1 MYETHGISEKLS
13 LFIKILIPIL
23 VTQVGLYLMNFFDT
37 IMAGRAGANDLAGVA
52 IGSSIWV
59 PILTGVTGILMAI
72 PPIVSQLMGAQKTN
86 QITHVIRQ
94 GVYLSVCIAV
104 LIFIIGIFVLT
115 PVLNAL
121 SLEEEVSHIAKY
133 YLVSLGIGMVPLFL
147 FNLLRSF
154 IDALGQTKISMLII
168 LLALPLN
175 VFFNYLFIFG
185 KWGVP
190 AFGGIGAGMASAITY
205 LISASISVWIVQKR
219 APFNRYQVFSAIERP
234 SFTAWKEQL
243 KIGIP
248 IGITIFF
255 ETSIFAAIT
264 LLMSVYNTETIAAH
278 QAAINFATLFYMLPL
293 AIAMALTIAVGFE
306 VGANRLREATAY
318 AKIGISSGV
327 IFSLVSGI
335 LIYMFREHV
344 AMLYSN
350 DPVVIGLMQHF
361 LIYAIFFQ
369 LSDGIGTPI
378 QGALRGY
385 KDVNVTSVIA
395 LVSFWVL
402 GLPAGY
408 VAANFTALGPYGYW
422 VGLITG
428 LGFGAIA
435 LSVRLFFVNK
445 RKVLISG

>member
-1 MYETHGISEKLS
+1 MYETQTISQKLK

-72 PPIVSQLMGAQKTN
+72 PPIVSQLLGAQKSE
-86 QITHVIRQ
+86 QITYVIRQ
-94 GVYLSVCIAV
+94 GVYLSVAISG
-104 LIFIIGIFVLT
+104 LIFVLGALVLT
-115 PVLNAL
+115 PLLNNL
-121 SLEEEVSHIAKY
+121 SLDPEVRHISKY
-133 YLVSLGIGMVPLFL
+133 YLVSLGIGMAPLFI

-154 IDALGQTKISMLII
+154 IDALGQTKTSMIII
-168 LLALPLN
+168 LMALPLN
-175 VFFNYLFIFG
+175 ILFNYIFIFG
-185 KWGVP
+185 KFGIP
-190 AFGGIGAGMASAITY
+190 ALGGIGAGIASTVTY
-205 LISASISVWIVQKR
+205 FISAGVAVFITQRKT
-219 APFNRYQVFSAIERP
+219 PFSDYQIFSAVEKP
-234 SFTAWKEQL
+234 SLNAWKEQL

-264 LLMSVYNTETIAAH
+264 LLMSAYNTETIAAH

-306 VGANRLREATAY
+306 VGARRLHEAVTY
-318 AKIGISSGV
+318 AKIGISSGI
-327 IFSLVSGI
+327 IFSAISGV
-335 LIYMFREHV
+335 LIFVFREHV

-350 DPVVIGLMQHF
+350 DPVVMSLMQTF

-385 KDVNVTSVIA
+385 KDVNTASVIA
-395 LVSFWVL
+395 LISFWIL
-402 GLPAGY
+402 GLPSGY
-408 VAANFTALGPYGYW
+408 LVANFTPLGPYGYW
-422 VGLITG
+422 IGLITG

-435 LSVRLFFVNK
+435 LTIRLVYVSKNRVR
-445 RKVLISG
+445 

>member
-1 MYETHGISEKLS
+1 MYETRSISEKLS

-52 IGSSIWV
+52 IGSSLWV

-72 PPIVSQLMGAQKTN
+72 PPIVSQLLGAQ
-86 QITHVIRQ
+86 QSERITHVIRQ
-94 GVYLSVCIAV
+94 GVYLSIAIAGA
-104 LIFIIGIFVLT
+104 IFIIGALVLT
-115 PVLNAL
+115 PILNAL
-121 SLEEEVSHIAKY
+121 SLEAEVRHIAKY
-133 YLVSLGIGMVPLFL
+133 YLVSLGLGMVPLFL

-154 IDALGQTKISMLII
+154 IDALGQTKTSMTII
-168 LLALPLN
+168 LLALPIN
-175 VFFNYLFIFG
+175 VFFNYVFIFG
-185 KWGVP
+185 KLGVP
-190 AFGGIGAGMASAITY
+190 AFGGIGAGIASALTY
-205 LISASISVWIVQKR
+205 FISACIAVYIIHQKV
-219 APFNRYQVFSAIERP
+219 PFSSYQVFSSIEKP
-234 SFTAWKEQL
+234 SFKAWGEQL
-243 KIGIP
+243 KIGVP

-306 VGANRLREATAY
+306 VGARHLDEATTY

-327 IFSLVSGI
+327 IFSIISGG
-335 LIYMFREHV
+335 LIFIFREPV

-350 DPVVIGLMQHF
+350 DPVVIGLMKTF

-369 LSDGIGTPI
+369 ISDGIGTPI

-385 KDVNVTSVIA
+385 KDVNAASIIA
-395 LVSFWVL
+395 LISFWIL
-402 GLPAGY
+402 GLPTGY
-408 VAANFTALGPYGYW
+408 IVANFTDVGPYGYW

-428 LGFGAIA
+428 LGFGALA
-435 LSVRLFFVNK
+435 LSVRLIFISK
-445 RKVLISG
+445 RSI